1 MLGLITMAQVQYGVL
16 VAFGGLLSSCD
27 TQTSLG
33 EVFFVRTFESNT
45 GVREAGRVTIV
56 TQ

>member
-33 EVFFVRTFESNT
+33 EAFFVRTFESNT